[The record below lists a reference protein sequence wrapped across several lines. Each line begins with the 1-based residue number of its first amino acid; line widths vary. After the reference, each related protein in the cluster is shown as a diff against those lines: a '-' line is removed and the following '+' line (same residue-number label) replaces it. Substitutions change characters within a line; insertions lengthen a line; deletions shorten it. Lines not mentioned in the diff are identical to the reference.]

1 MNVNNNDVPT
11 FLKISLFPNQKIL
24 SLDHKKGFI
33 MDAKIQVESDKA
45 QFEMNLL
52 VTANITLKNMV
63 IYPNIQKVE
72 VTNARNL
79 GSFEN

>member
-1 MNVNNNDVPT
+1 
-11 FLKISLFPNQKIL
+11 
-24 SLDHKKGFI
+24 

-79 GSFEN
+79 DSFEN